1 MNEKQLA
8 KLKEESY
15 EKWYYEV
22 YVKKCYA
29 NDCWG
34 CDDCVPY
41 EETMEGR
48 LQMHE
53 ALEKETEEAETP
65 KEVKPEIKYDYKL
78 RSYVDVANGRLIK

>member
-8 KLKEESY
+8 KLKEENY

-29 NDCWG
+29 NNCGG
-34 CDDCVPY
+34 CDYCVPF

-48 LQMHE
+48 LQMYE
-53 ALEKETEEAETP
+53 NFKKQTEEAETP
-65 KEVKPEIKYDYKL
+65 KKVKPDIKYDYKL
-78 RSYVDVANGRLIK
+78 KCYVDVANGRFVK